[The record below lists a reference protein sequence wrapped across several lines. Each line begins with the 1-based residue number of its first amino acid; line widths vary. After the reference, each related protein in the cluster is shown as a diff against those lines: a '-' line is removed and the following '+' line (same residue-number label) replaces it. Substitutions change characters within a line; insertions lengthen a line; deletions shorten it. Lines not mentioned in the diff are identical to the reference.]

1 VGKRSFFVRTT
12 KHRGARNL
20 EPYNLATVDFALELS
35 AEQRALKETLR
46 EFAAAELAP
55 HTAEWDRNG
64 TFPAGTI
71 RKLGELGVMG
81 LPFPENYGG
90 VGAGVLSFAIA
101 LEELARVDSS
111 VAITI
116 AASVSLGGAP
126 IFAFGSEA
134 QKQRWLVPLARGE
147 TIGAFASTEPGMG
160 SDVQGLATTAKQ
172 DGDDWLI
179 NGTKAY
185 ITNAGTELSSF
196 VTTTAVT
203 GERGPA
209 RAEVSTFIVPVDA
222 SGFEPQRPYDKM
234 GWHASDTREL
244 VYQDCR
250 VAADAL
256 LAERGAGARV
266 FLATLDTGRI
276 GVAAMGVGL
285 AQGCLDHS
293 IRWANERCAFGQP
306 IAKYQAV
313 SFELAELKARID
325 AARGLVFRAAALKD
339 AGRKVTE
346 EAAAAKLMASELA
359 VHAANVAMQVHG
371 GYGYMEESAIPRY
384 YRDAKILTIGEGTS
398 EILKLVI
405 ARQMGLSV

>member
-1 VGKRSFFVRTT
+1 MT
-12 KHRGARNL
+12 A
-20 EPYNLATVDFALELS
+20 VDFALELS
-35 AEQRALKETLR
+35 DDQRSLRDSVR
-46 EFAAAELAP
+46 EFAEAEIAP
-55 HTAEWDRNG
+55 HAAEWDRTA
-64 TFPAGTI
+64 TFPAPTI

-81 LPFPENYGG
+81 LPFPEQYGG
-90 VGAGVLSFAIA
+90 LGAGTLSFAVA

-111 VAITI
+111 VAITV

-126 IFAFGSEA
+126 ILSFGTEA
-134 QKQRWLVPLARGE
+134 QKERWLVPLARGE

-160 SDVQGLATTAKQ
+160 SDVQGLQTTARYE
-172 DGDDWLI
+172 DGEWLL

-196 VTTTAVT
+196 VTTTAIT
-203 GERGPA
+203 GDRSPGKP
-209 RAEVSTFIVPVDA
+209 EVSTFVVPVNA
-222 SGFEPQRPYDKM
+222 PGFAPQRPYAKM

-244 VYQDCR
+244 AYQDCR
-250 VAADAL
+250 VPDDAML
-256 LAERGAGARV
+256 GERGAGARV
-266 FLATLDTGRI
+266 FLATLDGGRI

-293 IRWANERCAFGQP
+293 VRWANQRCAFGQP
-306 IAKYQAV
+306 IARYQAV

-325 AARGLVFRAAALKD
+325 AARALVYRAAALKD
-339 AGRKVTE
+339 AGRNVTE
-346 EAAAAKLMASELA
+346 SAAEAKLMASELA

-371 GYGYMEESAIPRY
+371 GYGYMEESAIPRF

>member
-1 VGKRSFFVRTT
+1 
-12 KHRGARNL
+12 
-20 EPYNLATVDFALELS
+20 VDFALELNG
-35 AEQRALKETLR
+35 EQRALKETLR
-46 EFAAAELAP
+46 EFAEAEIAP
-55 HTAEWDRNG
+55 HAAEWDRSG
-64 TFPAGTI
+64 TFPAPTI

-81 LPFPENYGG
+81 LPFPEAYGG
-90 VGAGVLSFAIA
+90 VGAGLISFALA

-111 VAITI
+111 VAITV

-126 IFAFGSEA
+126 ILAFGTEA

-160 SDVQGLATTAKQ
+160 SDVQGLSTSARQ
-172 DGDDWLI
+172 DGDGWIL

-203 GERGPA
+203 GERGPG

-222 SGFEPQRPYDKM
+222 QGFAPQRPYEKM

-250 VAADAL
+250 VPADAP

-285 AQGCLDHS
+285 AQGCLEHS
-293 IRWANERCAFGQP
+293 VRWANERCAFGHP

-325 AARGLVFRAAALKD
+325 AARALVFRAAALRD
-339 AGRKVTE
+339 AGHKVTE
-346 EAAAAKLMASELA
+346 QAAAAKLMASELA

-405 ARQMGLSV
+405 AREMGLAV